1 VATTRARKAPS
12 TAAAPWLGLPVRP
25 VKKPRQSLRI
35 LVLSGPNLNLL
46 GTREPAVYG
55 QSSLATIERQLADLA
70 GELGAR
76 VVTRQ
81 SNHEGELC
89 TWIGQAP
96 SAFDG
101 IVINPAAYTH
111 TSVALLDAVRAINIP
126 CVEVHLSNP
135 QAREAFRRRS
145 YLARGCLGVISGF
158 GPDSYLLGLRALV
171 THLRS
176 TPPSAG

>member
-1 VATTRARKAPS
+1 MATTRARNAPS
-12 TAAAPWLGLPVRP
+12 RAIALAPDALDRP
-25 VKKPRQSLRI
+25 SKKAGKALRI

-46 GTREPAVYG
+46 GTREPAMYG
-55 QSSLATIERQLADLA
+55 RVSLATIERQLVDLA
-70 GELGAR
+70 SELGAC

-81 SNHEGELC
+81 SNHEGKLC

-111 TSVALLDAVRAINIP
+111 TSVALLDAVRAVNIP

-171 THLRS
+171 THLRA
-176 TPPSAG
+176 THPSAE